1 MEPIQQED
9 SAEEDAEGNPEM
21 DVGDDGAINTALS
34 LSHWERHYCSLAK
47 SAVFILGMDKVGSQ
61 QPTRCGV
68 SGDRDGAVLKVYG
81 KLVGRGN
88 GLDALCSGFWR
99 IISW

>member
-9 SAEEDAEGNPEM
+9 SAEEDAERNPEM

-47 SAVFILGMDKVGSQ
+47 SAVVILGMDKVGSQ

-68 SGDRDGAVLKVYG
+68 SGDRDGAVLKVCG